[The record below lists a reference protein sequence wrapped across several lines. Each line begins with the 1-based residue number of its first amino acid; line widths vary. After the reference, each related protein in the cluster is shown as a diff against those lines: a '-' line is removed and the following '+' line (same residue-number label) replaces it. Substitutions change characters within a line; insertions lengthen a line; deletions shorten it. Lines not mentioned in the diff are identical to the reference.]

1 VRHFLT
7 SSGFRLPGEAQQ
19 IDRLV
24 CTFAQCYFEDNA
36 GDSYHCPFKH
46 QDTVYLLVFAIIMLN
61 TDLHKT
67 ESKTRKPLRK
77 MTKPDFINNFRGALK
92 GEVVSREYLSA
103 IYDSVASNPI
113 AMHAPDETKSATE
126 EDRSVTIQEILD
138 GVRTS
143 DSLLRGLAVH
153 DFAFTTIEDFTD
165 SLDYSGKHALSDLT
179 CSCVSKTWH
188 QWHGLVNTCLDTAH
202 LDPQGMEP
210 AVDILLYA
218 LVVTVCL
225 DMPMERSAFLS
236 QLVRL
241 RAFEERR
248 QGRWVSAP
256 DTRHLEEHWYQ
267 QLENACSGLNTDKLL
282 ALRQVHGWVQSLKA
296 ALRVDVQ
303 NKVEMAEAV
312 AELVDG
318 DYLLDDPARSFLQ
331 SENLTKK
338 SGRTG
343 RATMYRFYLFS
354 DILLYASQEADGRY
368 KIHEELPLHLMKVVD
383 WFPPLQRNRKIM
395 FEVHHPKKT
404 FQVLCH
410 SNEARKS
417 WVENIR
423 ASILVEM
430 ERKITT
436 EAARMSVSTAKAK
449 CL

>member
-1 VRHFLT
+1 
-7 SSGFRLPGEAQQ
+7 
-19 IDRLV
+19 
-24 CTFAQCYFEDNA
+24 
-36 GDSYHCPFKH
+36 
-46 QDTVYLLVFAIIMLN
+46 MLN
-61 TDLHKT
+61 TDLHKSDST
-67 ESKTRKPLRK
+67 SRKPLRK
-77 MTKPDFINNFRGALK
+77 MSKAEFTNNFKGAVQ
-92 GEVVSREYLSA
+92 GDAVSKEYLSA
-103 IYDSVASNPI
+103 IYDSIASHPI
-113 AMHAPDETKSATE
+113 AMDEPKDATTSVE
-126 EDRSVTIQEILD
+126 SQNRSIKEILD
-138 GVRTS
+138 NVRAS
-143 DSLLRGLAVH
+143 DSMLRGLAVH
-153 DFAFTTIEDFTD
+153 DFAFVTINDFIDTLN
-165 SLDYSGKHALSDLT
+165 SSEQHVLSDLS

-218 LVVTVCL
+218 LVVTICL

-256 DTRHLEEHWYQ
+256 DNSHREEQWYL
-267 QLENACSGLNTDKLL
+267 QLETACSGLNADKLR
-282 ALRQVHGWVQSLKA
+282 ALRQIYGWIQSLKA
-296 ALRVDVQ
+296 ALRVDVRS
-303 NKVEMAEAV
+303 KVEMTDAV

-343 RATMYRFYLFS
+343 RSTTYRFYLFS
-354 DILLYASQEADGRY
+354 DLLLYASKEPDGRY
-368 KIHEELPLHLMKVVD
+368 KIHEELPLHLMKIVD
-383 WFPPLQRNRKIM
+383 WFPPAQKNRKVL
-395 FEVHHPKKT
+395 FEVHHPSKT

-410 SNEARKS
+410 SSDAKKS

-430 ERKITT
+430 ERKMTT
-436 EAARMSVSTAKAK
+436 EAARLSVSTAKAK
-449 CL
+449 CV